1 MATFVNCFHILATL
15 RNFSL
20 LANFA
25 TFGISKLNLIFGI
38 FWQLVQDL
46 GTFQNFSHFCHILV
60 TFATLLHFLPHL
72 GTFCHI
78 FAIFGS
84 FPQFLTTI
92 GIFWQLLSCFCNFW
106 TFWHILATRATFDIF
121 CNFKHLWADFV
132 IFLVTFGY
140 FQLSIFWPLFGNFR
154 QLFWPFYW
162 FLPFSHWNS
171 HCNRKKLRT
180 AEGVVLQQ
188 KQKVFRNLWTKWNNL
203 KPCRSWNYN
212 FHQNENPPNIKWGP
226 KGKAPLMSNW

>member
-1 MATFVNCFHILATL
+1 M
-15 RNFSL
+15 
-20 LANFA
+20 
-25 TFGISKLNLIFGI
+25 
-38 FWQLVQDL
+38 QDL

-121 CNFKHLWADFV
+121 CNFKHLWADFG

-140 FQLSIFWPLFGNFR
+140 FQLSIFWPLSGNFR
-154 QLFWPFYW
+154 QLGILATCGLWCYHITMLSSHLTILPSIQIFILSFCHPFILSSFYPSACK
-162 FLPFSHWNS
+162 FVSLSIYQLCGDSYRQFFQ
-171 HCNRKKLRT
+171 
-180 AEGVVLQQ
+180 G
-188 KQKVFRNLWTKWNNL
+188 
-203 KPCRSWNYN
+203 
-212 FHQNENPPNIKWGP
+212 
-226 KGKAPLMSNW
+226 

>member
-1 MATFVNCFHILATL
+1 MSYHHVITPAFHNLLATFAIFWQLFGIFYNFRRLLVSKATFANYWYLFRISNFWQHLPSFGNFCHLLDILATKRNFFYNFWYLLATFVNCFHILATL

-92 GIFWQLLSCFCNFW
+92 GIFWQLLSCFCNF
-106 TFWHILATRATFDIF
+106 
-121 CNFKHLWADFV
+121 
-132 IFLVTFGY
+132 
-140 FQLSIFWPLFGNFR
+140 
-154 QLFWPFYW
+154 
-162 FLPFSHWNS
+162 
-171 HCNRKKLRT
+171 
-180 AEGVVLQQ
+180 
-188 KQKVFRNLWTKWNNL
+188 
-203 KPCRSWNYN
+203 
-212 FHQNENPPNIKWGP
+212 
-226 KGKAPLMSNW
+226 

>member
-1 MATFVNCFHILATL
+1 MAF
-15 RNFSL
+15 
-20 LANFA
+20 
-25 TFGISKLNLIFGI
+25 

-140 FQLSIFWPLFGNFR
+140 FQLSIFWPLSGNFR
-154 QLFWPFYW
+154 QLGILAACGLWCYHVIKPSYHLAIYSDFHLIILSSFYPVL
-162 FLPFSHWNS
+162 FLSVS
-171 HCNRKKLRT
+171 L
-180 AEGVVLQQ
+180 
-188 KQKVFRNLWTKWNNL
+188 
-203 KPCRSWNYN
+203 
-212 FHQNENPPNIKWGP
+212 
-226 KGKAPLMSNW
+226 